1 MLTNTRK
8 VDQCRLG
15 IVPGAGSEFVSRVGL
30 HPGTYIVR
38 IVGITRGDTMDL
50 SEYDE
55 TQLDAVWRQQC
66 WRNGNRVKTRMW
78 LDRDGAERD
87 TSENKTVRSKYRKT
101 MMAYWSSVDWRVR
114 ERAERMSKYVN
125 YPVPSRALAISLKKQ
140 GGRSTGGARHR
151 GTEHERNG
159 SAR

>member
-1 MLTNTRK
+1 MYT
-8 VDQCRLG
+8 
-15 IVPGAGSEFVSRVGL
+15 
-30 HPGTYIVR
+30 VR
-38 IVGITRGDTMDL
+38 IVGITRVGIMDL
-50 SEYDE
+50 SEYDD
-55 TQLDAVWRQQC
+55 TQLHHVWRQQC
-66 WRNGNRVKTRMW
+66 WRNGNRIKSRRW

-87 TSENKTVRSKYRKT
+87 TSENKIVRSTYRKT
-101 MMAYWSSVDWRVR
+101 MMAYWSSLDWRVR

>member
-1 MLTNTRK
+1 M
-8 VDQCRLG
+8 
-15 IVPGAGSEFVSRVGL
+15 
-30 HPGTYIVR
+30 YIVR
-38 IVGITRGDTMDL
+38 TVGLTRGGIMDL
-50 SEYDE
+50 SEYDD
-55 TQLDAVWRQQC
+55 TRLHHVWRQQC
-66 WRNGNRVKTRMW
+66 WRDGNRIKSRRW
-78 LDRDGAERD
+78 LDRDGASRD
-87 TSENKTVRSKYRKT
+87 TSENKTVRSTYRKT
-101 MMAYWSSVDWRVR
+101 MMAYWSSLDWRVR